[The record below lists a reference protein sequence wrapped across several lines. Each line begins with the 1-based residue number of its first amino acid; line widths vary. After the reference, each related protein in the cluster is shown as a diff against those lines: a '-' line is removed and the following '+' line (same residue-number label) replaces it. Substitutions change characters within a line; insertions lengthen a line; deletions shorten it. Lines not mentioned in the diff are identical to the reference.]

1 MKEEEKKEYCKEV
14 MKEEKSKEGEE
25 ERIEIPFGSK
35 TQFFMISRTG
45 KIIETG
51 HCNNLCRI
59 WIILVS
65 IGLIDCSL
73 ERVVKNSSSVFKS
86 EGAITKSSKCIS

>member
-51 HCNNLCRI
+51 HCNNLWRMR
-59 WIILVS
+59 IILLS
-65 IGLIDCSL
+65 IGFIDCSFVRL
-73 ERVVKNSSSVFKS
+73 VKKSSSVFKS
-86 EGAITKSSKCIS
+86 EGATTRSSNCAS